1 MVVVQRMQGVGLAL
15 TVLVASAAPS
25 QAYRAVISQELTIS
39 PPSFLSLVPDSLLG
53 ALGDQLF
60 NELSVGDGFSH
71 TVSKTDTGV
80 RVDVHVYDPT
90 IAGELEVAMAAFGAE
105 QATAMLARL
114 APPSFAELL
123 SITAVTEPTVA
134 LVEERPSPSL
144 SLPPPS
150 ASPSSAPP
158 LSPSQPPPSRVI
170 WQEMFPSGACRT
182 AGGGAGTFDLLNREG
197 DVVQGAASCETAC
210 SANPLCVAFEL
221 GTNHWHCELHW
232 ETITRTSGSDYARCF
247 VKAPPAPPFS
257 PTASPQQP
265 QLPAPT
271 QPTQP
276 TRPQPPSSSRVSR
289 PTLSYLGPS
298 ATELLP
304 SASPAARAAFEA
316 AISMSSDELQQLA
329 ELVRD
334 AAPCLL
340 AVPRH

>member
-1 MVVVQRMQGVGLAL
+1 MQGVGLAL
-15 TVLVASAAPS
+15 TLLVASAAPS
-25 QAYRAVISQELTIS
+25 QAYRAVISQELTVS
-39 PPSFLSLVPDSLLG
+39 PPSFLSLVPDSLLS

-60 NELSVGDGFSH
+60 NELSVGDGFRH

-90 IAGELEVAMAAFGAE
+90 VAGELEVAMAAFGAE

-114 APPSFAELL
+114 APPSFAPLL
-123 SITAVTEPTVA
+123 SITAVTKPTVA
-134 LVEERPSPSL
+134 LVDERPPPSL

-150 ASPSSAPP
+150 ASSSSAPP
-158 LSPSQPPPSRVI
+158 LSSLSAPSQPPPSRVI
-170 WQEMFPSGACRT
+170 WQEMFPSGGCRT

-197 DVVQGAASCETAC
+197 DVIQGAASCETAC
-210 SANPLCVAFEL
+210 STNPLCVAFEL

-232 ETITRTSGSDYARCF
+232 ETITRTSDSDDARCF
-247 VKAPPAPPFS
+247 VKAPPAPPLS
-257 PTASPQQP
+257 PAASPQQP

-271 QPTQP
+271 Q
-276 TRPQPPSSSRVSR
+276 PQPPSSSRVSR